1 MKFMAKRLLLLYIFF
16 PLVVLSQNDSIVSGK
31 IVSESSLLE
40 GIHVINLSKRN
51 GAITDA
57 RGYFQIKAKVSDTLQ
72 FSAVNLK
79 ATRYVMK
86 QSDYSNDLLLIKM
99 ESLITELEEVAI
111 INYKNINAV
120 ALGIVPANQKTY
132 TPAER
137 KLAAAGD
144 FKWYSPLLIPLGGM
158 SVDGLINS
166 ISGRT
171 AMLKKELVVE
181 RKELLQAKTSDY
193 FERKY
198 FIETLKIP
206 DEFVDGFLF
215 YIVENEKFVNAM
227 KDKNKTMATFV
238 LSELA
243 VEYLKLKELETSN
256 KNANEN

>member
-57 RGYFQIKAKVSDTLQ
+57 RGYFQIKAKVYDTLQ

>member
-1 MKFMAKRLLLLYIFF
+1 MAKRLLLFFIFF
-16 PLVVLSQNDSIVSGK
+16 PSVVLSQNDSIVNGK

-51 GAITDA
+51 GAITDT

-111 INYKNINAV
+111 INYKNINTG
-120 ALGIVPANQKTY
+120 ALGIIPANQKTY

-137 KLAAAGD
+137 KLKTASE
-144 FKWYSPLLIPLGGM
+144 FKPESTFYFGGTTGV
-158 SVDGLINS
+158 SLSFDAILNA

-171 AMLKKELVVE
+171 TMLKNELVVE

-243 VEYLKLKELETSN
+243 VDYLKLKELETSN
-256 KNANEN
+256 KYTNEN

>member
-1 MKFMAKRLLLLYIFF
+1 MAKRLLLLYIFF

-57 RGYFQIKAKVSDTLQ
+57 RGYFQIKAKVYDTLQ

-120 ALGIVPANQKTY
+120 ALGIVSANQKTY

-206 DEFVDGFLF
+206 GEFVDGFLF